1 MVLNYINKIDYKRAL
16 TILITLYLIKN
27 IIDYYIFEY
36 RFWADITGTYSYFQY
51 YYNFFL
57 KYKSLPIWIDYL
69 DGGFPSI
76 LPLQIEGGVFLY
88 FFVIFGSI
96 FQSAFFSFSFI
107 LPYDLFCFLLWLLSE
122 Y

>member
-51 YYNFFL
+51 YYNFF
-57 KYKSLPIWIDYL
+57 
-69 DGGFPSI
+69 
-76 LPLQIEGGVFLY
+76 
-88 FFVIFGSI
+88 
-96 FQSAFFSFSFI
+96 
-107 LPYDLFCFLLWLLSE
+107 
-122 Y
+122 